1 MIIKSMKKKI
11 NYYIS
16 NQIKLTQIK
25 QKININKN
33 LVLFNSEKISKD
45 IEKAY
50 EKIWNN
56 FINGKKIAD
65 LQIK

>member
-25 QKININKN
+25 KKININKN